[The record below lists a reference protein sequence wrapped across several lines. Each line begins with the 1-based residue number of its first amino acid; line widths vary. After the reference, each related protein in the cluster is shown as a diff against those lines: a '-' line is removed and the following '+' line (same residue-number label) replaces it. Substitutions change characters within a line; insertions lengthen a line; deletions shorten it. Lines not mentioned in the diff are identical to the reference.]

1 MLRHL
6 PTQLPGR
13 QKGATLVVALLVLV
27 LIMMI
32 GVASVTTSGTQFTLA
47 GNLQFEDNAIN
58 HAETAVQTGESWLRT
73 NALNT
78 AANGGF
84 TTSSNGYYSLP
95 VAGAQVL
102 VDPLTVDWTSNSSTV
117 SVNAN
122 QRYYIQ
128 MLSLNSSLMGSGQ
141 GVGSRVNSVCSKV
154 NTYLVA
160 GRGVSAR
167 GASKIIQSYY
177 SVLSC

>member
-1 MLRHL
+1 MLRL
-6 PTQLPGR
+6 TPRQLPGR

-32 GVASVTTSGTQFTLA
+32 GIASVTTSGTQFTLA
-47 GNLQFEDNAIN
+47 GNLQFEDNAMN
-58 HAETAVQTGESWLRT
+58 HAESAVQAGEGWLRT

-78 AANGGF
+78 ATNGGF
-84 TTSSNGYYSLP
+84 TSSSAGYYSLP
-95 VAGAQVL
+95 VAGGQVL
-102 VDPLTVDWTSNSSTV
+102 VDPLTVDWTTNSSTV
-117 SVNAN
+117 FVNAN
-122 QRYYIQ
+122 QRYFIQ
-128 MLSLNSSLMGSGQ
+128 LVSLNSSLLGSGQ
-141 GVGSRVNSVCSKV
+141 GVGSRVNSVCNKV

-167 GASKIIQSYY
+167 GANKIIQSYF